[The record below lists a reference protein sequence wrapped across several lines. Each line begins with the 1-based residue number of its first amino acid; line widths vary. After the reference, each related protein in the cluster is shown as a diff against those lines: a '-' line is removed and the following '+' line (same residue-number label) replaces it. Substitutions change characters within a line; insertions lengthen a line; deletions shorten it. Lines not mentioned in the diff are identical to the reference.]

1 MVKDIITGT
10 QCEIKQRMIYTVYR
24 QKISLERDGIDNYR
38 TQYVGMTMT
47 KELHYQQVPVHV
59 TLFIRDCI
67 DNFTVCGHVRLDS
80 DFFIGVR

>member
-1 MVKDIITGT
+1 MALTIA
-10 QCEIKQRMIYTVYR
+10 
-24 QKISLERDGIDNYR
+24 
-38 TQYVGMTMT
+38 QYMGMTMT

-80 DFFIGVR
+80 DLIIGVR